1 MGEKISSFD
10 KLILYRKAFEFQ
22 QKVFQISKQFP
33 KNEMY
38 SLTDQIRRSSRSIG
52 ANIAEAWQKRKY
64 PAHFISKL
72 TDADAEQSE
81 TLHWLYTSSKCKYL
95 TEEEFNELK
104 NMCDEVGRMI
114 GSMIL
119 NPEKWCPN
127 SYHEKQKNL

>member
-22 QKVFQISKQFP
+22 QRIFETTKKFP
-33 KNEMY
+33 KDELF
-38 SLTDQIRRSSRSIG
+38 SLTNQIRRSSRSIG

-64 PAHFISKL
+64 PAHFVSKL

-81 TLHWLYTSSKCKYL
+81 TLHWLYTSLKCEYIGK
-95 TEEEFNELK
+95 EEFKELK
-104 NMCDEVGRMI
+104 NMCDEVGRMT

-127 SYHEKQKNL
+127 SYSEKQDIP

>member
-1 MGEKISSFD
+1 MDGKIGSFD

-22 QKVFQISKQFP
+22 QRVFRISKQFP
-33 KNEMY
+33 SDEKY

-52 ANIAEAWQKRKY
+52 ANIAEAWKKRKY
-64 PAHFISKL
+64 PAHFTSKL

-81 TLHWLYTSSKCKYL
+81 TLHWLYTALKCDYL
-95 TEEEFNELK
+95 TKEEFEELK

-114 GSMIL
+114 GSMLL

-127 SYHEKQKNL
+127 SYSKK